1 MPPNLPRRV
10 FTMGHSTLSAE
21 AFLARLQTHGV
32 QQIAD
37 VRTIPKSRHNPQF
50 AQASLAAALA
60 AASLGYRHL
69 PLLGGLRHTRPDSVN
84 LAWRNL
90 SFRGFAD
97 YMATPEFAAGLAELE
112 AWAGEHTTALLCAEA
127 VPWRCHRSLIA
138 DALTLRG
145 WQVLDILSDRP
156 ASPHRQ
162 TPFLR
167 LVEGRISYPA
177 PEPLSVTSPPLGR
190 QSPL

>member
-1 MPPNLPRRV
+1 MPPDLPRRV
-10 FTMGHSTLSAE
+10 FTVGHSTLSAE
-21 AFLARLQTHGV
+21 AFLARLRAHGV
-32 QQIAD
+32 EQVAD

-50 AQASLAAALA
+50 AQEPLAAALA
-60 AASLGYRHL
+60 AADLGYRHL
-69 PLLGGLRHTRPDSVN
+69 PLLGGLRHPRPGSVN
-84 LAWRNL
+84 LGWRNL

-112 AWAGEHTTALLCAEA
+112 AWAGERPTAVMCAEA

-138 DALTLRG
+138 DALALRG
-145 WQVLDILSDRP
+145 WQVRDILSDRP

-167 LVEGRISYPA
+167 VVEGRLTYS
-177 PEPLSVTSPPLGR
+177 SP
-190 QSPL
+190 